1 MSVESFML
9 SPLFIKISA
18 ISKFFIEIAL
28 NKGVILLLPIGTLF
42 ILICLFIKFLINL
55 ELLIVGIYINEFSF
69 DSCNFNKSFS
79 LIVLNICVLLDKSL

>member
-28 NKGVILLLPIGTLF
+28 NKAGILLLPIGILF

-55 ELLIVGIYINEFSF
+55 
-69 DSCNFNKSFS
+69 
-79 LIVLNICVLLDKSL
+79 

>member
-28 NKGVILLLPIGTLF
+28 NKAGILLLPIGILF
-42 ILICLFIKFLINL
+42 ILICLFIKFFINL

-79 LIVLNICVLLDKSL
+79 LIVYLCIIR